1 MNTLMSSLVYPRQYK
16 NIDIIHEDVMFD
28 ETADAIRAQLALV
41 QALLAGYLT
50 AGVEVLRSFDPVE
63 ELRQDTK
70 AVGESVTQLIT
81 IGTTL
86 LVGVLVL
93 SQIVT
98 AIPENNGAFSGA
110 VIQIETVLN
119 SSFLL
124 AAILPLVIIAGAVL
138 FYVRRFNMGGGGGGG
153 RMNE

>member
-1 MNTLMSSLVYPRQYK
+1 MLDDSVDKM
-16 NIDIIHEDVMFD
+16 
-28 ETADAIRAQLALV
+28 RAQLALV

-50 AGVEVLRSFDPVE
+50 AGVEVLRSLEPVE
-63 ELRQDTK
+63 ELREDTK
-70 AVGESVTQLIT
+70 AVGESVTNLIT

-110 VIQIETVLN
+110 VDQIETVLN

-153 RMNE
+153 RMDDE

>member
-110 VIQIETVLN
+110 VSQIETVLN

>member
-1 MNTLMSSLVYPRQYK
+1 MLDDSVDKM
-16 NIDIIHEDVMFD
+16 
-28 ETADAIRAQLALV
+28 RAQLALV

-50 AGVEVLRSFDPVE
+50 AGVEVLRSLEPVE
-63 ELRQDTK
+63 ELREDTK
-70 AVGESVTQLIT
+70 AVGESVTNLIT

-110 VIQIETVLN
+110 VDQIETVLN

-153 RMNE
+153 RMNDD

>member
-1 MNTLMSSLVYPRQYK
+1 
-16 NIDIIHEDVMFD
+16 MFD
-28 ETADAIRAQLALV
+28 NSADRARATLALL
-41 QALLAGYLT
+41 QALLVQYLRAG
-50 AGVEVLRSFDPVE
+50 AEVLRSFPTDLG
-63 ELRQDTK
+63 ELQQDTK

-98 AIPENNGAFSGA
+98 ALPDNNGAFAGA
-110 VIQIETVLN
+110 VSQIETVLN

-138 FYVRRFNMGGGGGGG
+138 FYVRRFNMGGGGNGGG
-153 RMNE
+153 RM

>member
-1 MNTLMSSLVYPRQYK
+1 MLDDSVDKM
-16 NIDIIHEDVMFD
+16 
-28 ETADAIRAQLALV
+28 RAQLALV
-41 QALLAGYLT
+41 QALLAGYLA
-50 AGVEVLRSFDPVE
+50 AGVEVLQSLEPVE
-63 ELRQDTK
+63 ELRKDTK
-70 AVGESVTQLIT
+70 AVGESVTNLIT

-110 VIQIETVLN
+110 VSQIETVLN

-153 RMNE
+153 RMN

>member
-1 MNTLMSSLVYPRQYK
+1 
-16 NIDIIHEDVMFD
+16 MFD
-28 ETADAIRAQLALV
+28 NSADRARATLALL
-41 QALLAGYLT
+41 QALLVQYLRAG
-50 AGVEVLRSFDPVE
+50 AEVLRSFPTDLG
-63 ELRQDTK
+63 ELQQDTK

-98 AIPENNGAFSGA
+98 ALPDNNGAFAGA
-110 VIQIETVLN
+110 VSQIETVLN

-138 FYVRRFNMGGGGGGG
+138 FYVRRFNMGGGGNGGG
-153 RMNE
+153 RMDD